1 MVASEEPKEW
11 LSNLNEKCHVKKKS
25 TVDELKEK
33 LQNCACVVILQCLK
47 SMEV

>member
-1 MVASEEPKEW
+1 MVVSEEPKEW
-11 LSNLNEKCHVKKKS
+11 LSNLNEMLKKKS